1 MSNNREIVIAASAL
15 SLVLAHQ
22 AQAQQSGSG
31 ERSGVAGFVRGTVQ
45 TIDNRG
51 QAVRVRVGDPI
62 FQDQRIVTDRRS
74 RMQIMLLDKSMVT
87 VGPDAD
93 LRFDRYEY
101 DRASGTGS
109 MVMSA
114 ARGLFRFV
122 GGLLSKR
129 NPVQVRTPTATI
141 GIRGAITFLQMQP
154 DGSVRLTFFYG
165 NEATITTASGETL
178 SINRPG
184 FFVDVSGAGDTETGR
199 LSPQQIAALAAQLEG
214 TGESVQ
220 VADSVASNAASTVI
234 DLDADALANLDLQAI
249 EEAIQSSDIDFDQLR
264 ETLEDI
270 SAGLAGSGGGG
281 ISPGGSGP
289 AVL

>member
-22 AQAQQSGSG
+22 AQAQQPGAG
-31 ERSGVAGFVRGTVQ
+31 ERTGVAGFVRGSVQ

-51 QAVRVRVGDPI
+51 QAVRVRVGDAI
-62 FQDQRIVTDRRS
+62 FQDQRIVTDGRS

-87 VGPDAD
+87 IGPDAD

-101 DRASGTGS
+101 DRASGAGS
-109 MVMSA
+109 MAMTA
-114 ARGLFRFV
+114 AKGLFRFV

-141 GIRGAITFLQMQP
+141 GIRGAIVFLQMQP
-154 DGSVRLTFFYG
+154 DGGVRLTFFYG
-165 NEATITTASGETL
+165 NEATITPDGGEPL

-184 FFVDVSGAGDTETGR
+184 FFVDLSGAGDTETGR

-214 TGESVQ
+214 TGETVQ
-220 VADSVASNAASTVI
+220 VAESVASDAPSTVI
-234 DLDADALANLDLQAI
+234 DLDADALANLDLKAI

-264 ETLEDI
+264 ETLEEI

-281 ISPGGSGP
+281 ISLGP
-289 AVL
+289 L